1 MPLTNA
7 QYDAIMREYDARRA
21 ADQRAAEK
29 RRKEI
34 YERNP
39 RLSEIDGELMSIS
52 LSRAEQLLYKEENGP
67 WKPDRKE
74 ELLREKEEI
83 LKKEG
88 VVDEDYTPSW
98 FCPDCKDT
106 GIVNGQKCHCFRQA
120 EIDLIY
126 RQSNLK
132 QVLEKENFSHF
143 TLDYYSDKPVKGQK
157 LTPREVAEAAEKT
170 CREFVDSFGRE
181 FKNLLFYG
189 DTGVGKTFLSN
200 CVAKEL
206 LDRGHSVIYFT
217 APRLFDIFEKDV
229 FRRNR
234 LAEDEPGEDGYGP
247 EKRGSIYEA
256 SLLIIDDLGTELIN
270 SFTVSQLTA
279 CLNERLLR
287 EKSTIISTNLQLQQ
301 LPELY
306 SMRVFSRLN
315 YYTFIRL
322 IGDDIRFKKQAEAAD

>member
-7 QYDAIMREYDARRA
+7 QYDAIMREYDARRNI
-21 ADQRAAEK
+21 DRRAAEE
-29 RRKEI
+29 RRAEI
-34 YERNP
+34 YKKYP
-39 RLSEIDGELMSIS
+39 RLAEIDEELGELS
-52 LSRAEQLLYKEENGP
+52 LSRAEQLLYEEKKP
-67 WKPDRKE
+67 WDPARQD
-74 ELLREKEEI
+74 LLHKEKEAI
-83 LKKEG
+83 LEKEG
-88 VVDEDYTPSW
+88 VKDEDFTPSW

-106 GIVNGQKCHCFRQA
+106 GIVDGKKCHCFKQA

-132 QVLEKENFSHF
+132 RVLEKENFSAF
-143 TLDYYSDKPVKGQK
+143 RLDYYSEEPINDQG
-157 LTPREVAEAAEKT
+157 LIPREVAKAAENT
-170 CREFVDSFGRE
+170 CREFVESFGRE

-200 CVAKEL
+200 CIAKEL

-229 FRRNR
+229 FRKNSY
-234 LAEDEPGEDGYGP
+234 GEDGAGVNGYDP
-247 EKRGSIYEA
+247 ENRGNIYEA

-287 EKSTIISTNLQLQQ
+287 EKPTIISTNLQLRQ

-322 IGDDIRFKKQAEAAD
+322 VGDDIRFKKQMYAED